1 MSKPKKK
8 MGRPMKENPIKILK
22 GINFDEKLL
31 REVEQY
37 AEKNDMTFSEVVR
50 IALREFMK

>member
-1 MSKPKKK
+1 MSKQKKK

-22 GINFDEKLL
+22 GIKFDEKLL